1 MGWVNYVLVKKYKI
15 AFVVDRSTDELDGY
29 FEKAL
34 DWLRDDERARIDEEK
49 KLKDVSVRDFAVL
62 FNTYEKAVALEGASS
77 AMFLLYFL
85 KKYGVEFEIQS
96 EFNVDE
102 EKLRKAGW
110 VNLPPA
116 NPPTSRQMRIP
127 CGL

>member
-110 VNLPPA
+110 V
-116 NPPTSRQMRIP
+116 IVDE
-127 CGL
+127 